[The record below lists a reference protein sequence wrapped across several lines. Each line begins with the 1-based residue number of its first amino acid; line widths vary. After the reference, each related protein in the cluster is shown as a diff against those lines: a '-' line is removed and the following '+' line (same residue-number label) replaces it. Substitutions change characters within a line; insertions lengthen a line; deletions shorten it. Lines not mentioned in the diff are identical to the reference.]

1 MLRSSVVLL
10 ISFAA
15 FAADVRVV
23 EEIAVKINGDIITR
37 GDLADKQRL
46 LAQSLQQQEHLSGS
60 RAPTSR

>member
-10 ISFAA
+10 IAFAA

-46 LAQSLQQQEHLSGS
+46 LAQSLQQQEHLSRR